1 VAPDLPADVVLADG
15 RTVGVRAVEA
25 ADEPGLRALLD
36 GLSAGSR
43 ALRFFSAATDVAAAS
58 RFAAGSAGV
67 VAVAG
72 DPQQI
77 VGHAL
82 WVSEGAGRAEIA
94 FEVADAWHGRGVAT
108 ALLGAAAA
116 RAAEQGI
123 ETLTAV
129 VLPENH
135 AMIRVFRDSGFAVE
149 VETHPG
155 ELSVELATRLDAAAL
170 RRFGE
175 RERAAAVAALGHF
188 LAPASVAVIGASG
201 RPGSVGAAVLANLAA
216 TFDGPVHAVG
226 RDRSVLDLPDPVDLA
241 VVAVPAGAV
250 DAVARDCAAKGV
262 RALLVLSGG
271 FEDAA
276 GRAHRA
282 RLAAFCRGGGMRLV
296 GPNCLGVAS
305 PVLTATFARPRP
317 MTGSV
322 ALVSQ
327 SGGIGVAAL
336 EQGAGHGV
344 GLSAFVSIGDRADVS
359 SNDVIQWCEQDP
371 ATAVIA
377 LYLESFGN
385 PRRFGRIARR
395 VTRTKPIVAVKAG
408 RSAAGRRAAGSH
420 TGALVAASEATVDAL
435 FAQAG
440 VVRTGGFRE
449 LLDVAALLA
458 ARPAPAG
465 PRLGVVTNAGGPAIL
480 LADAAE
486 PAGLELPPPAPGT
499 AERLEALLPGGAA
512 GNPVDVLG
520 DASPSRLGDAVAAMA
535 SDPAY
540 DAIAVVYAPTVM
552 LDPEAAAAAV
562 ADGLGRAGRE
572 VPAAAVFLVDG
583 PPPAALHAARIPA
596 FAFPEDAARALGAA
610 ARYGGARA
618 RPDEPPVALAP
629 PPQRDAAAALLAQ
642 ALAAG
647 REWLTPEEIAG
658 LAACYGLP
666 LVAWQLVRSAREAGE
681 VARAAGAPVV
691 LKGVADGLVHR
702 SDAGAVITG
711 LRGPTA
717 VVREARAM
725 RRRLRDQGLRHRGF
739 LVQPMAAPGVE
750 LLVGAT
756 NDPSFGPAIACAAG
770 GTATELLAD
779 AAIRLAPLSE
789 TDVREMPRSL
799 TTFPLLTGHRGA
811 PPADVT
817 ALEDVLRRVSV
828 LADDQ
833 PAIAELDCNP
843 VIVGPDGAAIVDM
856 RVRIA
861 APPRRAPVGSL
872 QGP

>member
-1 VAPDLPADVVLADG
+1 
-15 RTVGVRAVEA
+15 
-25 ADEPGLRALLD
+25 
-36 GLSAGSR
+36 
-43 ALRFFSAATDVAAAS
+43 
-58 RFAAGSAGV
+58 
-67 VAVAG
+67 
-72 DPQQI
+72 
-77 VGHAL
+77 
-82 WVSEGAGRAEIA
+82 
-94 FEVADAWHGRGVAT
+94 
-108 ALLGAAAA
+108 
-116 RAAEQGI
+116 
-123 ETLTAV
+123 
-129 VLPENH
+129 
-135 AMIRVFRDSGFAVE
+135 
-149 VETHPG
+149 
-155 ELSVELATRLDAAAL
+155 
-170 RRFGE
+170 
-175 RERAAAVAALGHF
+175 
-188 LAPASVAVIGASG
+188 
-201 RPGSVGAAVLANLAA
+201 
-216 TFDGPVHAVG
+216 
-226 RDRSVLDLPDPVDLA
+226 
-241 VVAVPAGAV
+241 
-250 DAVARDCAAKGV
+250 
-262 RALLVLSGG
+262 
-271 FEDAA
+271 
-276 GRAHRA
+276 
-282 RLAAFCRGGGMRLV
+282 
-296 GPNCLGVAS
+296 
-305 PVLTATFARPRP
+305 
-317 MTGSV
+317 
-322 ALVSQ
+322 
-327 SGGIGVAAL
+327 
-336 EQGAGHGV
+336 
-344 GLSAFVSIGDRADVS
+344 
-359 SNDVIQWCEQDP
+359 
-371 ATAVIA
+371 
-377 LYLESFGN
+377 
-385 PRRFGRIARR
+385 
-395 VTRTKPIVAVKAG
+395 
-408 RSAAGRRAAGSH
+408 
-420 TGALVAASEATVDAL
+420 
-435 FAQAG
+435 
-440 VVRTGGFRE
+440 
-449 LLDVAALLA
+449 
-458 ARPAPAG
+458 
-465 PRLGVVTNAGGPAIL
+465 
-480 LADAAE
+480 
-486 PAGLELPPPAPGT
+486 
-499 AERLEALLPGGAA
+499 
-512 GNPVDVLG
+512 
-520 DASPSRLGDAVAAMA
+520 
-535 SDPAY
+535 
-540 DAIAVVYAPTVM
+540 M